1 MGGGL
6 MELTATGAEDLYLI
20 GNPQITFFK
29 SVYRKYTNFAIEYM
43 SQELSGP
50 LTLSQTTIT
59 TYKCKVNRNADLLS
73 NMYLKFRI
81 PNIFSSSVS
90 DDVNNASA
98 GSQVNQKFRWV
109 KNLGS
114 SIIHSIKF
122 ILGNQ
127 IIETITGEWINIWS
141 ELNIPADKKYSYNEM
156 IGNVLE
162 VYDPSSS
169 PGNNGYYPSS
179 SLDPEKNSDP
189 EDFTEEIDPYRSP
202 PSILARDIIV
212 PIPFWFCNH
221 PGLSLPLIA
230 LQYSEIELEVQ
241 LNPLIDL
248 YTIIETNKLNDNYG
262 EYVKPNP
269 LRSDQNISN
278 FLSETLGTSDYSL
291 LYETD
296 TTRLE
301 QYKIVFKEITEGK
314 LSQSNWNIDLSVDC
328 GYIYLEE
335 DERKRFAKVT
345 HEYLIQTPQYK
356 SHLGVIGNNILDIQA
371 THPIKEIIVTTNR
384 GDRSSR
390 NDWSNYTNWIFE
402 DISPW
407 SIGNSNFKN
416 SIKNAQATSETN
428 WRIEL
433 ANRNNLEFP
442 NKGNMRYFEK
452 NIIKNMS
459 LLFNGVNRQS
469 VRNYEFYGLLQ
480 PFYYSNVS
488 PKCGIYVY
496 SFSLKDSADF
506 QPKGAC
512 NFSRLKNCQLSVE
525 LIDAPFNKEN
535 NSYSYKYDIN
545 VYLVSY
551 NILRIMGGMGNLAF
565 AN

>member
-29 SVYRKYTNFAIEYM
+29 SVYRKYTNFAIEYI

-59 TYKCKVNRNADLLS
+59 SYKCKINRNADLLS
-73 NMYLKFRI
+73 NMYLTFQI

-90 DDVNNASA
+90 DNVVDSSS
-98 GSQVNQKFRWV
+98 GIQVNQKFRWV

-114 SIIHSIKF
+114 NIIHSIKF

-127 IIETITGEWINIWS
+127 TIETITGEWINIWS
-141 ELNIPADKKYSYNEM
+141 ELNISADKKYSYNEM
-156 IGNVLE
+156 IGNVPE
-162 VYDPSSS
+162 VYDPSSA
-169 PGNNGYYPSS
+169 PGNNGYYPAS
-179 SLDPEKNSDP
+179 SLDPEKTSDP
-189 EDFTEEIDPYRSP
+189 EDYTGDIDPYRSP
-202 PSILARDIIV
+202 PSILAREIIV
-212 PIPFWFCNH
+212 PIPFWFCTH
-221 PGLSLPLIA
+221 PGLSLPLVA
-230 LQYSEIELEVQ
+230 LQYSDIELEVQ

-248 YTIIETNKLNDNYG
+248 YTIIETNSLNKNYG
-262 EYVKPNP
+262 QYVKPNP

-278 FLSETLGTSDYSL
+278 FISETLGTSDYSL

-296 TTRLE
+296 INKLE
-301 QYKIVFKEITEGK
+301 QYKIAFKDITAGK
-314 LSQSNWNIDLSVDC
+314 LSQSNWNIDLRVDC

-345 HEYLIQTPQYK
+345 HEYLIQTPQYI
-356 SHLGVIGNNILDIQA
+356 SHLGVIGNNILDIDA
-371 THPIKEIIVTTNR
+371 KHPIKEIIIATNR

-390 NDWSNYTNWIFE
+390 NDWSNYSNWIFE
-402 DISPW
+402 DIAPW

-416 SIKNAQATSETN
+416 SIKNAKDKSESN

-433 ANRNNLEFP
+433 ANKNSLEFP
-442 NKGNMRYFEK
+442 NKGNMKYFEK

-459 LLFNGVNRQS
+459 LLFNGVHRQS
-469 VRNYEFYGLLQ
+469 VRNHEFYGLLQ

-512 NFSRLKNCQLSVE
+512 NFSRLKSCQLSIE

-545 VYLVSY
+545 IYLIGY

-565 AN
+565 SN